1 MLDDNIYLDDT
12 NDEIEEDELKFN
24 NIDILSKNNIYS
36 ENKNDLEIE
45 KINELHKK
53 NQINNSELI
62 DKIELCVEKNILNY
76 SIIEQIAL
84 CAKNASVESEVIYN
98 LIKFYDFLLES
109 GFQEDDYKVIR
120 EIIKK
125 NLININHENNNFKE
139 ITKIIKEE
147 IIIYKLKI
155 EDDYI
160 KNIINTCVERNW
172 SLKNIKEFLSYLKP
186 LYIKSIKGLEKEELE
201 KIKIENEQ
209 KIHITE
215 SLLNIIKTFPNV
227 NFIDKLKKIKFDN
240 LSNIARDFYIE
251 CSSGKKNTK
260 IELNT
265 EELLNALQNMNKNYF
280 TKDKINM
287 FKEQIEICQEIVLK
301 KKIDIKAWKKMSLQ
315 N

>member
-1 MLDDNIYLDDT
+1 M
-12 NDEIEEDELKFN
+12 
-24 NIDILSKNNIYS
+24 
-36 ENKNDLEIE
+36 
-45 KINELHKK
+45 
-53 NQINNSELI
+53 
-62 DKIELCVEKNILNY
+62 
-76 SIIEQIAL
+76 
-84 CAKNASVESEVIYN
+84 
-98 LIKFYDFLLES
+98 KFYDFLLES

-125 NLININHENNNFKE
+125 NLSKINHENNNFKE

-227 NFIDKLKKIKFDN
+227 NFIEKLKKIKFDN

-251 CSSGKKNTK
+251 CSTGKKNTK
-260 IELNT
+260 IELKT

-280 TKDKINM
+280 SKDKINM

-301 KKIDIKAWKKMSLQ
+301 KKIDINTL
-315 N
+315 